1 MLLFLYIQF
10 RSLILL
16 VADNG
21 TGCTQQRQVSQLFR
35 VARTASLISDT
46 NVACSRRLKKT
57 KEIRVAARQA
67 VTRDG
72 I

>member
-1 MLLFLYIQF
+1 MIVVLRVQF

-16 VADNG
+16 VAENR
-21 TGCTQQRQVSQLFR
+21 TVCKQQRQVSQLFR

-46 NVACSRRLKKT
+46 SVACSHRLKKT